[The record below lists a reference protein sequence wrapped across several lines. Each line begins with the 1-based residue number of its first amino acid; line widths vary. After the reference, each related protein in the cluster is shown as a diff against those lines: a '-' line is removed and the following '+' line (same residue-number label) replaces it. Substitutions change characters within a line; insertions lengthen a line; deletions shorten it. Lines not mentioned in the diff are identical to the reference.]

1 MITLMI
7 YLNRNN
13 DNKWKR
19 LSMNWNIN
27 DIPVFVAVSRLKSIT
42 AAATY
47 LRMPKS
53 SVSRA
58 LARLEED
65 LDVRLFDRNT
75 RKMRLTT
82 EGDAFLLHA
91 SAIMEQVDIAKEA
104 VAGLRHEPR
113 GTLNVSMP
121 MAFSRE
127 VVGGRLLDF
136 QTAYPDLSLQM
147 LISSYQIDMLRENI
161 DVAVSV
167 GPITD
172 SELIAQTLS
181 DTKLIWVAS
190 RYYAKAHDWDDTLD
204 CLRPHLKF
212 CERRYQQ
219 PRFRLKT
226 PRGWQTLDTESL
238 PSITDPL
245 ILREMILRGG
255 GVALLPE
262 LYCRHYINTG
272 VLQQVCP
279 GIETEMNA
287 TIYALTHS
295 RRLQPQKAR
304 LFIDFLKECLS
315 DYLKTGEKQS

>member
-1 MITLMI
+1 
-7 YLNRNN
+7 
-13 DNKWKR
+13 
-19 LSMNWNIN
+19 MNWNI
-27 DIPVFVAVSRLKSIT
+27 DDVPVFVAVSRLRSIT
-42 AAATY
+42 SAAKL

-53 SVSRA
+53 TVSRT

-75 RKMRLTT
+75 RQMRLTA

-91 SAIMEQVDIAKEA
+91 NAIMEQVEVANEA
-104 VAGLRHEPR
+104 VAGLRHEPK
-113 GTLNVSMP
+113 GTLNVSLP

-136 QTAYPDLSLQM
+136 QNNYPELSLQT
-147 LISSYQIDMLRENI
+147 LVASYQIDMLRENI
-161 DVAVSV
+161 DVAVAV
-167 GPITD
+167 GPIDD
-172 SELIAQTLS
+172 SELITQKISETR
-181 DTKLIWVAS
+181 LIWVAS
-190 RYYAKAHDWDDTLD
+190 SYYAKAHDWEDSIS

-219 PRFRLKT
+219 PRFRVKT
-226 PRGWQTLDTESL
+226 PKGWQTIDTDSL

-262 LYCRHYINTG
+262 LYCRHYLNNGIFT
-272 VLQQVCP
+272 QVCP
-279 GIETEMNA
+279 GIEPEA
-287 TIYALTHS
+287 QAIIYALTHS

-304 LFIDFLKECLS
+304 LFISFLQSCVA
-315 DYLKTGEKQS
+315 DYIKTGEKQS

>member
-1 MITLMI
+1 MF
-7 YLNRNN
+7 YLNGNN
-13 DNKWKR
+13 VNLWKI
-19 LSMNWNIN
+19 LSMKWNID
-27 DIPVFVAVSRLKSIT
+27 DIPVFVTVSQLKSIT
-42 AAATY
+42 AAAKT

-53 SVSRA
+53 TVSRT
-58 LARLEED
+58 LARLEDD

-75 RKMRLTT
+75 RQMRLTA

-91 SAIMEQVDIAKEA
+91 SAIMEQVDIANEA
-104 VAGLRHEPR
+104 IVGLRHEPK

-136 QTAYPDLSLQM
+136 QTNYPELSLQM

-161 DVAVSV
+161 DVAVAV
-167 GPITD
+167 GPIDD

-190 RYYAKAHDWDDTLD
+190 SYYANARQWDDTLD

-219 PRFRLKT
+219 PRFRVKT
-226 PRGWQTLDTESL
+226 PKGWQTLDTESL

-262 LYCRHYINTG
+262 LYCRHYIKTG
-272 VLQQVCP
+272 ALKQVCH

-295 RRLQPQKAR
+295 RRLQPQKSR
-304 LFIDFLKECLS
+304 LFIKFLQDCLS
-315 DYLKTGEKQS
+315 EYLKTGEKQS